1 MRLFEDSDLRPFVQ
15 LRRDIHAHPEL
26 AFEEHRT
33 SQLVAER
40 LRAYGYTVTE
50 GIGGTG
56 VLGQMQR
63 GQGKRLGL
71 RADMDA
77 LPIQE
82 ASQMDWASRTPGR
95 MHACGHDG
103 HTATLL
109 AAAERLAKNKNWQ
122 GSLNL
127 IFQPAEEGGGGALR
141 MMDDGLFEK
150 APCDAIFAFHNMPG
164 FPAGQL
170 LFREGPAMA
179 SSDYLTVRLHG
190 VGGHGALPHHTQD
203 PVVTAASVIMAL
215 QTVVAR
221 NVDPLKPAVV
231 TVGAVHAGEANNVIP
246 HEARLE
252 ISLRALDPEVRKDM
266 RRLVDRLVHQQ
277 AESFGLRADCQWR
290 EGYAVLVNSPAE
302 TQFACSVA
310 RDTFGDDR
318 VVAQGPMLMGSEDF
332 SFMLQRLPGCY
343 LLIGNGNETGA
354 HGCMVHNPGYDFNDA
369 IIETGATFWVRLT
382 ERFLPHPQ

>member
-1 MRLFEDSDLRPFVQ
+1 MRLFEDSDLRPFVE

-33 SQLVAER
+33 AGLVAER
-40 LRAYGYTVTE
+40 LHAWGYAVTE

-56 VLGQMQR
+56 VLGQLQR
-63 GQGKRLGL
+63 GNGRRLGL

-82 ASQMDWASRTPGR
+82 AAENNWASRIPGR

-109 AAAERLAKNKNWQ
+109 AAAERLSRNSDWQ
-122 GSLNL
+122 GTLNL

-141 MMDDGLFEK
+141 MMEDGLFEK
-150 APCDAIFAFHNMPG
+150 APCDALFAFHNMPG

-170 LFREGPAMA
+170 IFREGPAMA

-190 VGGHGALPHHTQD
+190 VGGHGALPHHTKD
-203 PVVTAASVIMAL
+203 PVVAAAATVMAL

-246 HEARLE
+246 SEARLE

-266 RRLVDRLVHQQ
+266 RRLVDQLIHLQ

-290 EGYAVLVNSPAE
+290 EGYAVLVNSPVE
-302 TQFACSVA
+302 TQFALAVA
-310 RDTFGDDR
+310 RETFGEDR

-343 LLIGNGNETGA
+343 LLIGNGNEAGT

-369 IIETGATFWVRLT
+369 IIETGATLWVRLA
-382 ERFLPHPQ
+382 ERFLSTPQ